1 MIILLYFA
9 QGFKQY
15 VYFRCLL
22 AGSKII
28 ITIFQQ
34 KIMQL
39 SKGQTAPDFSL
50 FNSEKAKVSLSDYKG
65 KNLVIL
71 FFPLAFTGVC
81 TTELCSVRDNMNI
94 YTGLNA
100 DVVGISVDSLFTLGK
115 FKEENGL
122 NFPLLSDFNKEI
134 SQAYGA
140 FYDEF
145 VLDMKGVS
153 RRAAFVVDGQ
163 GVVQYAEVL
172 ESAGDLPNFDAIK
185 ETLSTLS

>member
-1 MIILLYFA
+1 MAI
-9 QGFKQY
+9 Q
-15 VYFRCLL
+15 
-22 AGSKII
+22 
-28 ITIFQQ
+28 
-34 KIMQL
+34 
-39 SKGQTAPDFSL
+39 KGQIAPDFSL
-50 FNSEKAKVSLSDYKG
+50 FNTEKNKVNLADYKG

-81 TTELCSVRDNMNI
+81 TTELCSVRDNLNV
-94 YTGLNA
+94 YTSLNA
-100 DVVGISVDSLFTLGK
+100 DVVGISVDSLFSLGK
-115 FKEENGL
+115 FKEEQQY
-122 NFPLLSDFNKEI
+122 NFPLLSDFNKET

-153 RRAAFVVDGQ
+153 RRAAFVVDRD

-185 ETLSTLS
+185 ETLAGLN